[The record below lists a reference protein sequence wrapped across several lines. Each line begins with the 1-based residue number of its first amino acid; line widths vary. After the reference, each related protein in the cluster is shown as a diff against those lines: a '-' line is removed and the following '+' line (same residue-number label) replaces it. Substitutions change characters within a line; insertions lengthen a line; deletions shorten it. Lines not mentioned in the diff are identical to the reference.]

1 MTKKLANNSQGKIY
15 NISKA
20 PTCDHFSINNYFG
33 AIYYFIGQLAND
45 WGMSSGSLLLYLPDK
60 AWAST

>member
-1 MTKKLANNSQGKIY
+1 MTKKLANNSQGKVY
-15 NISKA
+15 NICKA

-45 WGMSSGSLLLYLPDK
+45 RGMSRGFLRLYLPEE